1 MAWIPAHSQM
11 PRAARATYSKSKM
24 FMSRRSTKYI
34 SLHLQHQKSS
44 KITSDMWHVHVRSII
59 AVPSM
64 WLFEPGK
71 HRTQDCSLSSPF
83 SFLRSP
89 AVVSPRPKT

>member
-1 MAWIPAHSQM
+1 MAISPQPDAMGNQSNIPCQRDHDVLRDTSA
-11 PRAARATYSKSKM
+11 YIYNIKS
-24 FMSRRSTKYI
+24 
-34 SLHLQHQKSS
+34 HQ
-44 KITSDMWHVHVRSII
+44 ITSDIWHMHVRSII

-64 WLFEPGK
+64 WPFEPGK

>member
-1 MAWIPAHSQM
+1 MSTSPQPSAMSIQGHIFQIKTADVQTFYEIHQPTSTA
-11 PRAARATYSKSKM
+11 SKV
-24 FMSRRSTKYI
+24 I
-34 SLHLQHQKSS
+34 

-89 AVVSPRPKT
+89 AVVSPRPKA